1 MRFTAEIVQEQKAWL
16 KGVSPGDAQL
26 MLDQKYITT
35 HMYTGEVGR
44 PDRGYIGFNTHNQ
57 FLESLLQNGIPGLLC
72 FVVICAAMVAM
83 AIQQKNRPF
92 STLVALLIAY
102 AFTESVFETQYGI
115 MLFILL
121 PLLYYYGSQ
130 AS

>member
-72 FVVICAAMVAM
+72 FVVICAAMGGHGHTTKESAFFD
-83 AIQQKNRPF
+83 AG
-92 STLVALLIAY
+92 SLINSLCVY
-102 AFTESVFETQYGI
+102 RIGF
-115 MLFILL
+115 
-121 PLLYYYGSQ
+121 
-130 AS
+130 